1 MALNTFEMDTIREV
15 KALVSARQPVPQW
28 QKQMMLD
35 LLKREGLGLTPKA
48 IDEARKDGLNVEGV
62 KAL

>member
-1 MALNTFEMDTIREV
+1 MALNTFEIDTINEV
-15 KALVSARQPVPQW
+15 RALVLAKQPVPQW
-28 QKQMMLD
+28 KKQLMLD
-35 LLKREGLGLTPKA
+35 LIKREGLALTPKA

>member
-15 KALVSARQPVPQW
+15 KALVLAKQPVPQW
-28 QKQMMLD
+28 KKQLMLD
-35 LLKREGLGLTPKA
+35 LIKREGLALTPYA
-48 IDEARKDGLNVEGV
+48 IANARKDGLNVEGV